1 MRILGTS
8 LGYAKYARVA
18 AEVFGKVWTRMGRS
32 DEKLIKHKIWDLE
45 IQHRDL
51 DQTVI
56 TLDASGNVDQLLL
69 RRMKLRKLNLK
80 DQITKLKSQPI
91 PDLNA

>member
-1 MRILGTS
+1 MDENEKKL
-8 LGYAKYARVA
+8 
-18 AEVFGKVWTRMGRS
+18 AE
-32 DEKLIKHKIWDLE
+32 HKIWDLG

-51 DQTVI
+51 DQTI
-56 TLDASGNVDQLLL
+56 IALESNGDADQLLI

-80 DQITKLKSQPI
+80 DQITKLKSQLI

>member
-1 MRILGTS
+1 
-8 LGYAKYARVA
+8 
-18 AEVFGKVWTRMGRS
+18 MGRS
-32 DEKLIKHKIWDLE
+32 DEKLIKHKIWGLE

-80 DQITKLKSQPI
+80 DQITKLKSQLI

>member
-1 MRILGTS
+1 
-8 LGYAKYARVA
+8 
-18 AEVFGKVWTRMGRS
+18 MGRS
-32 DEKLIKHKIWDLE
+32 DEKLIKHKIWGRE

-80 DQITKLKSQPI
+80 DQITKLKSQLI